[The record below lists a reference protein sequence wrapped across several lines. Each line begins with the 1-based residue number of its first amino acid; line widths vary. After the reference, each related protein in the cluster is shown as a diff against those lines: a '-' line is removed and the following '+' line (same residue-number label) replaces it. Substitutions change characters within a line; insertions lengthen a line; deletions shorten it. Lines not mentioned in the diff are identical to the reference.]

1 MIALSLLA
9 LVHLPLNGY
18 APQNLFYPLEVT
30 EVNRVRI
37 LGMGVRVVE
46 RGELH
51 TDNSWPS

>member
-1 MIALSLLA
+1 VIALSLLA